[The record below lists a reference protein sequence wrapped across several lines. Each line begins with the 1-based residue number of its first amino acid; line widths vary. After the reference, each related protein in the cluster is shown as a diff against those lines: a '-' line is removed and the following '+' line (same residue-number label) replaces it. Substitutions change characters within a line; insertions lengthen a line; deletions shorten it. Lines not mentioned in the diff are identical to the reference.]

1 MVRIICICNHYFVC
15 VLRHI
20 RLFAT
25 LWTVAHQVPLSIG
38 FIRQE
43 YWSGLPFPP
52 PGDLPFSGIE
62 PESPVSPELAGRF
75 FTTEPPGGAGLIPG
89 SGRSPG
95 GRNGNLLQYSCLGNP
110 LDRGAGRLQSMGLQ
124 RIGHNLATE
133 RRKLCDTNKA

>member
-75 FTTEPPGGAGLIPG
+75 FNHWATQEALPLTLVFAFLPIFSASVDSSLVLPVTFKISFEQITFWVAVHISLF
-89 SGRSPG
+89 SSSSC
-95 GRNGNLLQYSCLGNP
+95 YSAP
-110 LDRGAGRLQSMGLQ
+110 
-124 RIGHNLATE
+124 
-133 RRKLCDTNKA
+133 